1 MKARVIALITSILVT
16 PVFAAEMN
24 YPELMVSPKASE
36 RIAIEAAREKKTGLV
51 FNLPLQI
58 SSSLTLITG
67 AMMFN
72 NVDEKKDSDKYSPIA
87 GVVVGGGWLLINSY
101 LAYMHKPYSSAQED
115 ISALPNKSAHE
126 QLIQERLA
134 EEALNKAGSLAY
146 KLNWFAAFTNFG
158 TSVYMVSKAEK
169 KSTAQFFGGLSAL
182 AAFIPLVFEPEWTRI
197 RNEQSNYKKRIYGPL
212 SVTPAILPSPEGK
225 VAQGLLMN
233 YTF

>member
-1 MKARVIALITSILVT
+1 MKGRIVALITSILIT
-16 PVFAAEMN
+16 PIFAAEMN
-24 YPELMVSPKASE
+24 YPELIVSPKASE

-58 SSSLTLITG
+58 SSTLTLVTG
-67 AMMFN
+67 AMMLN
-72 NVDEKKDSDKYSPIA
+72 NVDEKKDPDKYSPIA
-87 GVVVGGGWLLINSY
+87 GIIVGGGWLLINSY
-101 LAYMHKPYSSAQED
+101 LAYVHKPYSSAKD
-115 ISALPNKSAHE
+115 DLSSLPNKTAHE

-158 TSVYMVSKAEK
+158 TSVYMASKAEK
-169 KSTAQFFGGLSAL
+169 KSTAQFLGGLSAL

-197 RNEQSNYKKRIYGPL
+197 KNEQSTYKKRIYGPL
-212 SVTPAILPSPEGK
+212 SITPAILPSPEGK
-225 VAQGLLMN
+225 IAQGLLLN